1 MASSTEVD
9 AAIERFNALRN
20 LVLELNKKAGAA
32 LSTADTTKDVSFA
45 AVASALAHRN
55 EAEGFSIATQ
65 AVYDR
70 LILPLVAY
78 QDLGA
83 GSNLLGK
90 AVIAGQFYSPLM
102 DDDPDW
108 IFKCSNLSWY
118 KERLGTGVR
127 GLTRP
132 HPAISYYALTASQ
145 LIIYDLTGPTPVM
158 WMTFTGGRRSSI
170 PEAGLTSLDVRNGII
185 QVGTVG
191 NSGSLSVIDFRRN
204 ESWRRPKGA
213 QRYSY
218 RSDLTARNDSVERV
232 EQAYWSDS
240 LVNRSITA
248 LTSTGKREL
257 RTAVGT
263 KGGTSVINP
272 DGSVTNISG
281 GAVSSVDFDAHG
293 RLIIADNLGVASG
306 QIPTADTRRSAWL
319 AGELSARTD
328 AIALRAGRNIIVS
341 DDAGIEVIRENP
353 SSASTSLAATITTA
367 VNTGFVR
374 KDAILA
380 TLMSTDIRTLTEGSL
395 TAYSGDDI
403 DVAGIVTRTPIR
415 AGRPKVRRGM
425 VGRIRAGGEKVW
437 FELSDAITVTLS
449 SDISGSGTIEWWE
462 ESGGVPRKCVS
473 DLSGGQSYVNGRPAP
488 AVTRMTVSGADLTIP
503 AGVKLADLRVYTAGL
518 TAQQVAYS
526 YEEELKTLSGAVTLQ
541 FTGAVT
547 GQAYDPQSELTYF
560 AQAGGVTI
568 FSTLG
573 VVGTIA
579 EDATNGVD
587 VHNAMVTIRGAA
599 DTRLMVP
606 PLNLR
611 AELQTVPTHA
621 PDPTPIIFEGD
632 GETRIFALP
641 DGLKPVSVFN
651 ADNFQL
657 EGEGEDYEAV
667 PTDFPWQIIFAVPP
681 ASGNRITVTVER
693 I

>member
-1 MASSTEVD
+1 MSIGQQYKLWKGLMDDLTALVTNVYNSVSADALTITAS
-9 AAIERFNALRN
+9 
-20 LVLELNKKAGAA
+20 LETIL
-32 LSTADTTKDVSFA
+32 TARDTTLGYRDETDAHAERAEQALAGIQANTVFQDLA
-45 AVASALAHRN
+45 AV
-55 EAEGFSIATQ
+55 
-65 AVYDR
+65 
-70 LILPLVAY
+70 
-78 QDLGA
+78 
-83 GSNLLGK
+83 SNLLGK
-90 AVIAGQFYSPLM
+90 TVIAGQFYSPLL

-108 IFKCSNLSWY
+108 IFKCSHLSWY
-118 KERLGTGVR
+118 KERLGTEVR

-132 HPAISYYALTASQ
+132 HPAISYYALTTSR
-145 LIIYDLTGPTPVM
+145 LIIYDLTGSTPVM
-158 WMTFTGGRRSSI
+158 WMTFIAGQRSSI
-170 PEAGLTSLDVRNGII
+170 PQADLTSVDVRNGVI
-185 QVGTVG
+185 QVGADG
-191 NSGSLSVIDFRRN
+191 NSGSLSVIDFRRD
-204 ESWRRPKGA
+204 ESWRRPLG
-213 QRYSY
+213 RGRFFY
-218 RSDLTARNDSVERV
+218 RSDLTARNDNVTTI
-232 EQAYWSDS
+232 EQLYWPNS

-248 LTSTGKREL
+248 LASTGMREL
-257 RTAVGT
+257 RTAIGT

-306 QIPTADTRRSAWL
+306 PIPTADTRRAAWL
-319 AGELSARTD
+319 VGELSARTD
-328 AIALRAGRNIIVS
+328 AIVLRAGRNIVVS
-341 DDAGIEVIRENP
+341 DDAAIEVIRENP
-353 SSASTSLAATITTA
+353 SSVSTSLAATITTA

-380 TLMSTDIRTLTEGSL
+380 TLMSTDITTLAEGSL
-395 TAYSGDDI
+395 TAYVGADI
-403 DVAGIVTRTPIR
+403 DVAGIVTRTPIT
-415 AGRPKVRRGM
+415 
-425 VGRIRAGGEKVW
+425 AGGEKVW

-518 TAQQVAYS
+518 TAQQVAS
-526 YEEELKTLSGAVTLQ
+526 AYEEERKTLSGAVTLQ

-547 GQAYDPQSELTYF
+547 GQAYDAQSELTYF

-587 VHNAMVTIRGAA
+587 VHNGMVTIRGAA
-599 DTRLMVP
+599 DARLMVP

-621 PDPTPIIFEGD
+621 PDPAPVIFEGD

-641 DGLKPVSVFN
+641 DELKPVSVFN